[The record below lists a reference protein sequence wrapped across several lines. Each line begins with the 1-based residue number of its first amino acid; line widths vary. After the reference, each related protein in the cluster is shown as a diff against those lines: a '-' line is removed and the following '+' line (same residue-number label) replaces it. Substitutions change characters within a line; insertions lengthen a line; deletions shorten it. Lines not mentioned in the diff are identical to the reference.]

1 MAKEFEIWA
10 EKYRPSKVD
19 DLIDQEHVKE
29 RVKIFLKEKNLPHM
43 LFAGLPGTGKCVE
56 RGTLIF
62 TSDGLK
68 RVEEVKEGQKVLS
81 LDPDGNF
88 SFHTVKGIIEREDKI
103 YSIETSSGY
112 KVGVTFE
119 HPFLVLEN
127 GLPKWKSVSEL
138 KEGDFIATI
147 REFNLEN
154 EEPLDFSKIE
164 NLFVKVKKE
173 VEVNVEDFFDGKKGE
188 ILKILVNTPLT
199 LEEICKKGNIK
210 EGTARE
216 MLRQL
221 KNDGIVSKENG
232 RYVLRKRKIATKIL
246 PFKYAT
252 NLSKDEI
259 EAISLKTKNGFS
271 RWIKFFEDDE
281 DFYEWL
287 GYVLSEGHIENSRI
301 MFYNKNKIL
310 LNRFAYLTKK
320 LFGLDVEMYEDRIRV
335 RCGKTLTKILSTLF
349 DVYIGKKKS
358 YNIKVPTRLFTAKK
372 EKVARFIRAYFDGDG
387 SFYDN
392 YIEIASN
399 SKEMLLG
406 IKILLLKF
414 GITSQVHK
422 RKLLISGSEEVKKFA
437 KEIGSLRKEFIL
449 TTKIENTNKDVLPF
463 AMESV
468 RYVMDMLGF
477 TYKDLV
483 ARKKE
488 LGCLFEK
495 GRGSYKKV
503 KKIYARLLEK
513 SREKIAKLM
522 EVLDELE
529 IITSLDKTQLE
540 KDVEEILNMLRD
552 IRLRRE
558 IEKLVKIRY
567 DRFLEYFQRKRKPS
581 FSSFIKITK
590 ALIYLKKIDEE
601 TYSRIRRMSFVLEVL
616 KKTFRLLNISYNSI
630 CKDRAATLAYDLREG
645 VTSLKT
651 VLFLIDIAKKLKK
664 KITEIITNEKL
675 ITILELL
682 DFLVKAEIFWD
693 RVKKIEEKG
702 YEKVY
707 DLEIEGSHNFVG
719 NGLVL
724 HNTTLALIIA
734 KELYG
739 EQWKANVLELNASVS
754 KDTPILVKING
765 EIKRTNFEELD
776 RIYFR
781 GNETYKDV
789 NNLEVLTVDNNFK
802 IKWEKVSK
810 IIRHK
815 VDKILRI
822 KFEGG
827 GELKLTGN
835 HSVMV
840 LDEDGLKP
848 KSASELKEGDYI
860 ISFVCNL
867 ETNLSANRTIFKPK
881 NSFYAFGLFT
891 AEGCVGFKGNT
902 SGQVIYTFS
911 SNEANLISE
920 IKNFAKDL
928 GISVHERLI
937 GSGFNR
943 KKLSAVHLRL
953 LSTDLARFMKENFYD
968 GKSFVASSKR
978 VPSFVFHSAIKER
991 TNYLKGLADG
1001 DGCGEWNKV
1010 VRISS
1015 VSKDL
1020 LIDVCWLARISGIEA
1035 SVFKEEVRLIWK
1047 GPMKWKKSELLPAEI
1062 IIKLLKSIEKKI
1074 GGNWRYKLRHQ
1085 LYEKK
1090 KRVSKKVLKEILEMI
1105 DKKNL
1110 NKKERSIIEFLEKLA
1125 SSDIYVLKIKKIEII
1140 DYDGYV
1146 YDVSVPNNEMFFAGN
1161 IPILLH
1167 NSDERGID
1175 VIRGKVKEFA
1185 RTKAIGEVPFKLI
1198 IMDEADALTQ
1208 EAQQALRRMMEDFAG
1223 VTRFILCCNYSSKII
1238 EPIQSR
1244 CAVFRFKT
1252 LPENAQKEFIQRI
1265 VKGEKLQIDEEA
1277 IQAVLSIAEG
1287 DLRKVANLL
1296 QTAAAISKK
1305 ITAEIVYDVA
1315 SRAKPKEVE
1324 EMLNLALKGDAQS
1337 FQKARELLHKKLIV
1351 EGLAGEDLIKEI
1363 YRQALKLNIPDEKKI
1378 ELIEK
1383 IGEYEFRISEGG
1395 DALIQLTALLAQIA
1409 LIGKK
1414 K

>member
-10 EKYRPSKVD
+10 EKYRPSRVD

-43 LFAGLPGTGKCVE
+43 LFAGPPGTGK
-56 RGTLIF
+56 
-62 TSDGLK
+62 
-68 RVEEVKEGQKVLS
+68 
-81 LDPDGNF
+81 
-88 SFHTVKGIIEREDKI
+88 
-103 YSIETSSGY
+103 
-112 KVGVTFE
+112 
-119 HPFLVLEN
+119 
-127 GLPKWKSVSEL
+127 
-138 KEGDFIATI
+138 
-147 REFNLEN
+147 
-154 EEPLDFSKIE
+154 
-164 NLFVKVKKE
+164 
-173 VEVNVEDFFDGKKGE
+173 
-188 ILKILVNTPLT
+188 
-199 LEEICKKGNIK
+199 
-210 EGTARE
+210 
-216 MLRQL
+216 
-221 KNDGIVSKENG
+221 
-232 RYVLRKRKIATKIL
+232 
-246 PFKYAT
+246 
-252 NLSKDEI
+252 
-259 EAISLKTKNGFS
+259 
-271 RWIKFFEDDE
+271 
-281 DFYEWL
+281 
-287 GYVLSEGHIENSRI
+287 
-301 MFYNKNKIL
+301 
-310 LNRFAYLTKK
+310 
-320 LFGLDVEMYEDRIRV
+320 
-335 RCGKTLTKILSTLF
+335 
-349 DVYIGKKKS
+349 
-358 YNIKVPTRLFTAKK
+358 
-372 EKVARFIRAYFDGDG
+372 
-387 SFYDN
+387 
-392 YIEIASN
+392 
-399 SKEMLLG
+399 
-406 IKILLLKF
+406 
-414 GITSQVHK
+414 
-422 RKLLISGSEEVKKFA
+422 
-437 KEIGSLRKEFIL
+437 
-449 TTKIENTNKDVLPF
+449 
-463 AMESV
+463 
-468 RYVMDMLGF
+468 
-477 TYKDLV
+477 
-483 ARKKE
+483 
-488 LGCLFEK
+488 
-495 GRGSYKKV
+495 
-503 KKIYARLLEK
+503 
-513 SREKIAKLM
+513 
-522 EVLDELE
+522 
-529 IITSLDKTQLE
+529 
-540 KDVEEILNMLRD
+540 
-552 IRLRRE
+552 
-558 IEKLVKIRY
+558 
-567 DRFLEYFQRKRKPS
+567 
-581 FSSFIKITK
+581 
-590 ALIYLKKIDEE
+590 
-601 TYSRIRRMSFVLEVL
+601 
-616 KKTFRLLNISYNSI
+616 
-630 CKDRAATLAYDLREG
+630 
-645 VTSLKT
+645 
-651 VLFLIDIAKKLKK
+651 
-664 KITEIITNEKL
+664 
-675 ITILELL
+675 
-682 DFLVKAEIFWD
+682 
-693 RVKKIEEKG
+693 
-702 YEKVY
+702 
-707 DLEIEGSHNFVG
+707 
-719 NGLVL
+719 
-724 HNTTLALIIA
+724 TTLALIIA

-765 EIKRTNFEELD
+765 KIKRTNFEELD
-776 RIYFR
+776 KIYFKE
-781 GNETYKDV
+781 NETYKDV
-789 NNLEVLTVDNNFK
+789 NNLEVLTVDNNLK
-802 IKWEKVSK
+802 VKWGKVSK

-848 KSASELKEGDYI
+848 KSANELKEGDYI

-867 ETNLSANRTIFKPK
+867 ETDLSANKTVFKPK

-891 AEGCVGFKGNT
+891 AEGCVGFKGDT
-902 SGQVIYTFS
+902 SGQVIYTFGS
-911 SNEANLISE
+911 HETNLINE

-943 KKLSAVHLRL
+943 EKLSAVHLRL

-968 GKSFVASSKR
+968 GKSFVASNKR
-978 VPSFVFHSAIKER
+978 VPSFVFHSAVKER
-991 TNYLKGLADG
+991 INYLKGLADG

-1020 LIDVCWLARISGIEA
+1020 LIDICWLARISGIEA
-1035 SVFKEEVRLIWK
+1035 SVFKEEVRLIWR

-1074 GGNWRYKLRHQ
+1074 RGNWRYKLRHQ

-1090 KRVSKKVLKEILEMI
+1090 KRVSKKTLKEVLKMI

-1110 NKKERSIIEFLEKLA
+1110 NKKERSIVEFLERLVF
-1125 SSDIYVLKIKKIEII
+1125 SDIHVLKIKKIEII

-1244 CAVFRFKT
+1244 CAVFRFKA
-1252 LPENAQKEFIQRI
+1252 LPENAQREFIQRI
-1265 VKGEKLQIDEEA
+1265 VKGEGLQIDEEA
-1277 IQAVLSIAEG
+1277 IQAVLNIAEG
-1287 DLRKVANLL
+1287 DLRKIANLL
-1296 QTAAAISKK
+1296 QAAAAISKK

-1363 YRQALKLNIPDEKKI
+1363 YRQVLKLNIPDEKKI